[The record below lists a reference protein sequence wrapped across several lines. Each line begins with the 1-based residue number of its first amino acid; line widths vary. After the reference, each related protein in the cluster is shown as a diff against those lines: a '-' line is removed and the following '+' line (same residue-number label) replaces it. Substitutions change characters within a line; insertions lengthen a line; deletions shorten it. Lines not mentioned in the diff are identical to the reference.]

1 MLQIHLIHLKK
12 IKKKKAQ
19 KCWRCFTFFVSLL
32 VLLVILRSDCN
43 VVNALWQ
50 FCGSEM
56 IYSGSGSSFE
66 SSEFRIQAKVPDPCG
81 YISDIF
87 GIAKKLK
94 FNQKEQSTNY
104 QYQLFSILY
113 FSPTL
118 QKVHSSQA

>member
-56 IYSGSGSSFE
+56 IYSGSSFE

-87 GIAKKLK
+87 GIAKKT
-94 FNQKEQSTNY
+94 EIQSKRTI
-104 QYQLFSILY
+104 YQLPVSAIFYFILQSY
-113 FSPTL
+113 ITKIP
-118 QKVHSSQA
+118 